1 MTHYNFTKR
10 FTTFIIILLIISM
23 LFVPNSFSR
32 LVLATSSTTGIIIPL
47 SYSETILYSKNTNQ
61 TITIMSTQNNTST
74 MYQNTTEPIEGFSN
88 IVCKSGY
95 EYVQMTGQYTAG
107 STSYKVI
114 FLRMVLLDDN
124 GYVLAKGFGLVDNV
138 DAHKTA
144 TFNAIVR
151 YPSTFSS
158 CIIQIDSAIPK

>member
-1 MTHYNFTKR
+1 MSKMIDCNTSKR
-10 FTTFIIILLIISM
+10 FLMLFFVAFSSVIIL
-23 LFVPNSFSR
+23 
-32 LVLATSSTTGIIIPL
+32 T
-47 SYSETILYSKNTNQ
+47 
-61 TITIMSTQNNTST
+61 
-74 MYQNTTEPIEGFSN
+74 QNTTAYGKTTDPIEGFSN
-88 IVCKSGY
+88 VVCKSGY

-138 DAHKTA
+138 DAHKTT

>member
-1 MTHYNFTKR
+1 
-10 FTTFIIILLIISM
+10 M

-32 LVLATSSTTGIIIPL
+32 LVSATFTTGIITPL
-47 SYSETILYSKNTNQ
+47 SYSETVLDSKNTNQ
-61 TITIMSTQNNTST
+61 TITIMSSQNNTSA
-74 MYQNTTEPIEGFSN
+74 MYQNTIEPIEGFSN

-124 GYVLAKGFGLVDNV
+124 GYVLAKGFGFVDNV